1 MPPATITSAFPV
13 ARMSCASIAAF
24 IPEPHILF
32 TVVQPV
38 PSGSPAPSEAWR
50 AGAWPW
56 PAGSTQPMSTSC
68 TSSAPI
74 LARSTAARM
83 AAAPSSGAVKL
94 FSSPWNAPIG
104 VRAAETMTMGSD
116 CMRRALCG
124 FGEQLAADEPAADF
138 GSAGADLV
146 ELGVAPQPPGRRL
159 VDIAHAAE
167 RLDRLARHPGGFLG
181 GVKNRAGGILARGL
195 AAIERLS
202 DGIHVRAAGGE
213 GGVHVGELALHQLE
227 FADRLAELLAL
238 VHVGHD
244 HVEAGGHDAER
255 PPGEHRALVVE
266 PGHQHRYAL
275 VRLAEHVLGRDVAV
289 AEHELA
295 GVRAAHAELV
305 ELLRG
310 GESL

>member
-1 MPPATITSAFPV
+1 MDAMPPAPMPSALPV

-24 IPEPHILF
+24 IPEPHILL

-116 CMRRALCG
+116 CMRSPLCG

-159 VDIAHAAE
+159 VDVAHATQ
-167 RLDRLARHPGGFLG
+167 RLDRLPGHPRRFFRRIQNGS
-181 GVKNRAGGILARGL
+181 GGIFPRGL
-195 AAIERLS
+195 AAVERLS
-202 DGIHVRAAGGE
+202 DGVHVGAAGRE
-213 GGVHVGELALHQLE
+213 SGVHVRELALHQLE
-227 FADRLAELLAL
+227 LADRLAELLAL
-238 VHVGHD
+238 VHV
-244 HVEAGGHDAER
+244 
-255 PPGEHRALVVE
+255 
-266 PGHQHRYAL
+266 
-275 VRLAEHVLGRDVAV
+275 
-289 AEHELA
+289 
-295 GVRAAHAELV
+295 
-305 ELLRG
+305 
-310 GESL
+310 